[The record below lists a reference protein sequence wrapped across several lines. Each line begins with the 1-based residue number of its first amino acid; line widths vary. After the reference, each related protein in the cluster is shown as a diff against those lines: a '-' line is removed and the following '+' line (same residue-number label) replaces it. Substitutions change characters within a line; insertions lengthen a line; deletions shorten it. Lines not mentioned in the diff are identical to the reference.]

1 MGTSVFLS
9 SLVVPP
15 QNRHSQSPRQA
26 QTLALV
32 HHNLDP
38 ASLGLSV
45 EFCKMG
51 RVMMLT
57 GFPGSSTGKESS
69 CNVGDPSSIPGSGR
83 FPWKRDRLPTPVLK
97 GFPGGLDGKE
107 STCNEGDLG
116 STLDWED
123 PLEEGMATHSGI
135 LTWRI
140 PWTEEPGR
148 LQSMGLQELDTT

>member
-1 MGTSVFLS
+1 
-9 SLVVPP
+9 
-15 QNRHSQSPRQA
+15 
-26 QTLALV
+26 
-32 HHNLDP
+32 
-38 ASLGLSV
+38 
-45 EFCKMG
+45 
-51 RVMMLT
+51 MLT

-148 LQSMGLQELDTT
+148 LQSMGSQRIRHD

>member
-1 MGTSVFLS
+1 
-9 SLVVPP
+9 
-15 QNRHSQSPRQA
+15 
-26 QTLALV
+26 
-32 HHNLDP
+32 
-38 ASLGLSV
+38 
-45 EFCKMG
+45 
-51 RVMMLT
+51 MLT

-116 STLDWED
+116 STLDLED

-148 LQSMGLQELDTT
+148 LQSMGSQRIRHD